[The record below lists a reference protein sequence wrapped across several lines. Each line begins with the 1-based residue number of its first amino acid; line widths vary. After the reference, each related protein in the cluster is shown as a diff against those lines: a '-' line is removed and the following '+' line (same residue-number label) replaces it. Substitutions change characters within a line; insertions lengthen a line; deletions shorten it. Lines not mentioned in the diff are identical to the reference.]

1 MKKLLALLLTLCLVI
16 GMVPLAASAAGEGTG
31 TKTDPV
37 TTAEQLKQ
45 AVESATGATTI
56 YVKGTIDFGNDA
68 KSLSV
73 QKPISLAGA
82 DSGATIKGQIIY
94 SNFGSGDN
102 SDTEEKISW
111 SGITMEPAGA
121 NTTNLGVCLS
131 TGVNGYTFTLENC
144 SFSGYNYA
152 VAVNSGASNNKVV
165 LKGVSFKDNGCA
177 VSVKFGNTVEQKKG
191 TTIEGGYAGQLFG
204 TPSPGAA
211 SYDGYYDNLTD
222 LSTDQTMGNVEN
234 AVVNISSSE
243 GNKVVMNESDLR
255 YAVTNAT
262 AATTIYLGKDITLTA
277 PINLESNDNIT
288 INGKGKTITF
298 SGTSPKTV
306 FTGAAVGQV
315 EGIPAN
321 VILTVNNV
329 NFKGEQT
336 TPSGYAAIIGSN
348 ATNTMVTFT
357 GCKFEGLYCGVTSI
371 SRTRT
376 ASLL

>member
-16 GMVPLAASAAGEGTG
+16 GMVPLAASAEGTG

-82 DSGATIKGQIIY
+82 GSGATIKGQIIY

-102 SDTEEKISW
+102 SDTEKKISW

-152 VAVNSGASNNKVV
+152 VAVNSGATNNKVV
-165 LKGVSFKDNGCA
+165 LKDVFFKDNGCA
-177 VSVKFGNTVEQKKG
+177 VSVKFSNTVEQKEG
-191 TTIEGGYAGQLFG
+191 TTIKGGYAGQQIG

-211 SYDGYYDNLTD
+211 TYVGYY
-222 LSTDQTMGNVEN
+222 
-234 AVVNISSSE
+234 
-243 GNKVVMNESDLR
+243 
-255 YAVTNAT
+255 
-262 AATTIYLGKDITLTA
+262 
-277 PINLESNDNIT
+277 
-288 INGKGKTITF
+288 
-298 SGTSPKTV
+298 
-306 FTGAAVGQV
+306 
-315 EGIPAN
+315 
-321 VILTVNNV
+321 VI
-329 NFKGEQT
+329 
-336 TPSGYAAIIGSN
+336 
-348 ATNTMVTFT
+348 
-357 GCKFEGLYCGVTSI
+357 
-371 SRTRT
+371 
-376 ASLL
+376 